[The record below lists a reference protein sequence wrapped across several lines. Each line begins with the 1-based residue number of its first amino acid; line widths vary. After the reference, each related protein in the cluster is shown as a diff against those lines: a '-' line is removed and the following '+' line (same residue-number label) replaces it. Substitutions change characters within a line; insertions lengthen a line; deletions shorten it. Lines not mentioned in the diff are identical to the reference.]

1 MAERVEFAVLGQV
14 GECRQRRDWCPLQCV
29 EPELVGGAVVERLH
43 RGWQVFI
50 ICGGCPLAGYIVD
63 PECTVARVSAEHYC
77 FCRVRGNGVDI
88 SGASAVD
95 TQLVGYGRCRQ
106 CLWRQGFAG
115 EIPYCGC
122 IEKHG
127 IDPLAFRIVDSGRRD
142 AGDRWWRSGE
152 NHSRSC
158 GSVKRGA
165 VVYVADCHAMFK
177 QTAEA
182 SLGELGAQQVE
193 VVHRQPLHHDAD
205 HKLRAFALPVSAGG
219 LCGSGHRHGADG
231 RYKQPNYSRCYVAF
245 AHLVFRLWIPRL
257 PPRI

>member
-1 MAERVEFAVLGQV
+1 MLSLAEGKNGDVVGCQAGYVGVDQRRILICPVAVGARAGENMAERVEFAVLGQV

-106 CLWRQGFAG
+106 CPWRQGFAG

-142 AGDRWWRSGE
+142 AGDRW
-152 NHSRSC
+152 
-158 GSVKRGA
+158 
-165 VVYVADCHAMFK
+165 
-177 QTAEA
+177 
-182 SLGELGAQQVE
+182 
-193 VVHRQPLHHDAD
+193 
-205 HKLRAFALPVSAGG
+205 
-219 LCGSGHRHGADG
+219 
-231 RYKQPNYSRCYVAF
+231 
-245 AHLVFRLWIPRL
+245 
-257 PPRI
+257 